1 MSCGKIIVKI
11 AHFLNMFDIFN
22 LFDYTPKFF
31 IKQKSAYKS
40 TIGSFVFF
48 VYTLFSIFWIVN
60 YFVAF
65 LSSYDEIKVLND
77 FLTTSKVRIINY
89 GDIVLGVGFKDENGM
104 PMMMNDLAGLEIQ
117 VKSFN
122 NYSPKKISNHNLTA
136 CDANHFFV
144 EEDWNQINESLRN
157 DIKKINGF
165 ILSLS

>member
-122 NYSPKKISNHNLTA
+122 NYSPSKCSN
-136 CDANHFFV
+136 
-144 EEDWNQINESLRN
+144 
-157 DIKKINGF
+157 
-165 ILSLS
+165 